1 MTQIR
6 IASFC
11 EKYGFSSHQI
21 RHATRSGK
29 LAKITNGFIDEEQAL
44 QVLANIQPKMKGVIA
59 LQNEVTELK
68 KQLQNT
74 LDLKNYYEAELNK
87 LGIFPP
93 QVAKVPLSPEASMK
107 KLSNHPVMSQEWMK
121 DQMQQIPES
130 ERMFKSRKIP
140 IPLEAFTSSLP
151 DKK

>member
-68 KQLQNT
+68 KQLQST

-93 QVAKVPLSPEASMK
+93 QIEPYRVCLRYNILRNYSDEKI
-107 KLSNHPVMSQEWMK
+107 KLYS
-121 DQMQQIPES
+121 
-130 ERMFKSRKIP
+130 
-140 IPLEAFTSSLP
+140 
-151 DKK
+151 

>member
-93 QVAKVPLSPEASMK
+93 QVAKVPLSLK
-107 KLSNHPVMSQEWMK
+107 
-121 DQMQQIPES
+121 
-130 ERMFKSRKIP
+130 
-140 IPLEAFTSSLP
+140 PL
-151 DKK
+151 

>member
-44 QVLANIQPKMKGVIA
+44 QVLAYIQPKMKGVIA

-68 KQLQNT
+68 KLLQST

-130 ERMFKSRKIP
+130 ERIFKSRKIP
-140 IPLEAFTSSLP
+140 IPQEAFTSSLP

>member
-44 QVLANIQPKMKGVIA
+44 QVLVNIQPKMKGVIA

-68 KQLQNT
+68 KLLQST

-107 KLSNHPVMSQEWMK
+107 KLSNHPVISEEWMK

-140 IPLEAFTSSLP
+140 IPPEAFTSSLP
-151 DKK
+151 DKE